1 MPGSWLLL
9 ATCCRGYGE
18 SHTLCALS
26 SAPGTPDCQH
36 AGDGGGAMTLMTHV
50 KLMWNWSPQGRQD
63 NFSIFLSIPS
73 KEFGP
78 RTLCFWLSIGLFY
91 LGSRGEGGVTQGAP
105 RSLPTLWNW
114 IQKPMLLFEWTSECV
129 RREWRKEGKERGV
142 WVREVGRVGGW
153 RVCNFWRDSPHL
165 SKDSEKNLPASK
177 H

>member
-1 MPGSWLLL
+1 MWCQGHGSSWPLAAGGMGRATLYVRWALLQGPL
-9 ATCCRGYGE
+9 TT
-18 SHTLCALS
+18 STLVMGVGWWHLW
-26 SAPGTPDCQH
+26 H
-36 AGDGGGAMTLMTHV
+36 
-50 KLMWNWSPQGRQD
+50 MWNWSPQGRQYD
-63 NFSIFLSIPS
+63 FSIFLSIPS

-114 IQKPMLLFEWTSECV
+114 IQKPVLLFEWTSECV
-129 RREWRKEGKERGV
+129 GREWRKEGKERGV
-142 WVREVGRVGGW
+142 WVTEVGRVGGW
-153 RVCNFWRDSPHL
+153 RMCNFWRDSPHL